1 MVRTASQRRSLRTAS
16 SATAA
21 AVNLLD
27 VQIELI
33 DALPEGDP
41 WTSLPVVKLK
51 TGVLGALTCVVAQL
65 PALADG
71 TLAGERLDDFR
82 RDCAEGANYFAFLA
96 ERARRL
102 DELRAELIDPD
113 DDAEGARP

>member
-1 MVRTASQRRSLRTAS
+1 MVPTAVKRRSLRTAS

-33 DALPEGDP
+33 DRFPDAEDS
-41 WTSLPVVKLK
+41 WARQPVVKLK
-51 TGVLGALTCVVAQL
+51 TGVLGALTCVVATL

-71 TLAGERLDDFR
+71 SLAGESLRDFR

-102 DELRAELIDPD
+102 GELRKEQGEPG
-113 DDAEGARP
+113 EGESAS